1 MNTSYFREFT
11 VLAEVKNYWE
21 AAERLYINQSTLS
34 KHIKSMENELG
45 ILLFDRSTRHVE
57 LTRYGKALL
66 PYARSITRQ
75 ESEFSSLLMQMQ
87 NQEKGLLR
95 NKKCE
100 LIFLRESKPDFEKN
114 FSEDHEIIRIP
125 FVRDHLVAL
134 LPMTICLHKGI
145 RLH

>member
-66 PYARSITRQ
+66 PYARSISPDRNRNFLL
-75 ESEFSSLLMQMQ
+75 FSCRCRIR
-87 NQEKGLLR
+87 KR
-95 NKKCE
+95 
-100 LIFLRESKPDFEKN
+100 DFCATKSVN
-114 FSEDHEIIRIP
+114 
-125 FVRDHLVAL
+125 
-134 LPMTICLHKGI
+134 
-145 RLH
+145 